1 MRGETGSVIIPA
13 AASLGISKKNKN
25 KTLGR
30 SVRMTTT
37 VTTMSAAGGTM
48 TMTGTFK
55 IGEDRMRSTN
65 TVAILDAPEPVRRS
79 REPLNAKR

>member
-1 MRGETGSVIIPA
+1 
-13 AASLGISKKNKN
+13 
-25 KTLGR
+25 
-30 SVRMTTT
+30 MTTT